1 MDGFKPIAT
10 KEDCKDSLRKEARA
24 QERFRTSWEPGT
36 IYATLLQRLS
46 DEQVHDIGGLFGENG
61 GAESDR
67 AGKLYHI
74 AHRGK
79 CTGQW
84 TLYRNGGG
92 SVRLVFHSS
101 PPK

>member
-1 MDGFKPIAT
+1 MG
-10 KEDCKDSLRKEARA
+10 
-24 QERFRTSWEPGT
+24 QPGT

-46 DEQVHDIGGLFGENG
+46 DEQVHDIEELFGENG

-67 AGKLYHI
+67 DGKLYHI

-84 TLYRNGGG
+84 TLYRNRDG
-92 SVRLVFHSS
+92 SVRLGFH
-101 PPK
+101 PPRAH